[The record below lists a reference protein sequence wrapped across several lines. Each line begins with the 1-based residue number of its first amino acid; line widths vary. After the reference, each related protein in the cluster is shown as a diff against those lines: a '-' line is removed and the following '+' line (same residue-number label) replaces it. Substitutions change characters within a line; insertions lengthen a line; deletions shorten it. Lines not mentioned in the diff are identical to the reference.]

1 MHVYQRAFASMIY
14 KFFDKKYTTT
24 HYVDQQ
30 LAQELRRP
38 ITRKFERHKIYSS
51 YRDNIWGA
59 DLAIVQLI
67 IKHRKGVRYLLNVI
81 HVYLKRAWVVPLK
94 DEEGIKINIALQK
107 NLG

>member
-1 MHVYQRAFASMIY
+1 MVY

-24 HYVDQQ
+24 HTRAGVISGDQQ
-30 LAQELRRP
+30 LADELRRP
-38 ITRKFERHKIYSS
+38 ITRKFERHKVYSS

-81 HVYLKRAWVVPLK
+81 HVYLKCAWVVPLK

>member
-1 MHVYQRAFASMIY
+1 MVY

-24 HYVDQQ
+24 HTRAGVISGDQQ
-30 LAQELRRP
+30 LADELRRP
-38 ITRKFERHKIYSS
+38 ITRKYSS